1 MYQGGS
7 LGSRGASRTLE
18 TGCGLRSPSARDVA
32 GARVP
37 AIADEFLP
45 SRSPGIIPWILNFWE
60 RETPVN
66 RRLFDL
72 SGRVAL
78 VTGGSKGL
86 GKAMARGLAEAGAD
100 IVISSRH
107 ENELQT
113 AAREIGTGLEVRVMY
128 VVADLSRRAESPR
141 LAKEAL
147 EALGKVD
154 ILINNAGT
162 NKPQPIDAIEDEVW
176 DSLLELNLS
185 SCMALTRAL
194 VPGMKERKWGRVIHI
209 SSIMGHS
216 SAGARNA
223 YSATKSALLGLAR
236 ASASDLGP
244 FGVTVNCIAPGPFLT
259 DLPASLLSK
268 EQQEEFA
275 RRTALGR
282 WGRPDELIGPALLLA
297 SDAGSYITGTCLTVD
312 GGCLSKIF

>member
-1 MYQGGS
+1 MS
-7 LGSRGASRTLE
+7 
-18 TGCGLRSPSARDVA
+18 
-32 GARVP
+32 
-37 AIADEFLP
+37 
-45 SRSPGIIPWILNFWE
+45 
-60 RETPVN
+60 

-100 IVISSRH
+100 IAISSRH
-107 ENELQT
+107 GDELQA
-113 AAREIGTGLEVRVMY
+113 AAREIGEGLEVRVESI
-128 VVADLSRRAESPR
+128 VADMSRRAEASQ
-141 LAKEAL
+141 LAAKTLKAM
-147 EALGKVD
+147 GKVD

-162 NKPQPIDAIEDEVW
+162 NKPQPIDQIDDDVW
-176 DSLLELNLS
+176 DQLVELNLS

-216 SAGARNA
+216 SAAGRNA
-223 YSATKSALLGLAR
+223 YSATKTALLGLAR
-236 ASASDLGP
+236 AGANDLGP
-244 FGVTVNCIAPGPFLT
+244 FGITVNCIAPGPFLT

-268 EQQEEFA
+268 EQRDEFA
-275 RRTALGR
+275 NRTALGR
-282 WGRPDELIGPALLLA
+282 WGQPDELIGPALLLA

-312 GGCLSKIF
+312 GGCLAKIF

>member
-1 MYQGGS
+1 MNQ
-7 LGSRGASRTLE
+7 
-18 TGCGLRSPSARDVA
+18 
-32 GARVP
+32 
-37 AIADEFLP
+37 
-45 SRSPGIIPWILNFWE
+45 
-60 RETPVN
+60 
-66 RRLFDL
+66 RLFDL

-107 ENELQT
+107 ENELQA
-113 AAREIGTGLEVRVMY
+113 AAREIAAGLEVRVEY
-128 VVADLSRRAESPR
+128 VVADLSRRTESPR
-141 LAKEAL
+141 LADGAL
-147 EALGKVD
+147 KAMGKVD

-162 NKPQPIDAIEDEVW
+162 NKPQPIDEISDELW

-194 VPGMKERKWGRVIHI
+194 VPGMKDRKWGRVIHI

-216 SAGARNA
+216 SAGGRNA
-223 YSATKSALLGLAR
+223 YSATKTALLGLAR
-236 ASASDLGP
+236 ASANDLGL

-282 WGRPDELIGPALLLA
+282 WGRPEELVGPALLLA